1 MFFFSSR
8 RRHTRCSRD
17 WSSDVCSSDLST
29 RRNRLP
35 INRKKNNSAAMLY
48 PSLECFCTVVGSSS
62 SSSCFSQQKHR
73 KEIHRAVAQKR
84 QERQHHPPPRPVS
97 RHRKFQNCQHHRKE
111 AKHPE
116 PHGLMDSSGYCPRS
130 EGHGEATNSRRRFWT
145 SLYNSGQAILR
156 CALWTWLLPSG
167 NGSL

>member
-29 RRNRLP
+29 RRNRLS

-97 RHRKFQNCQHHRKE
+97 RHRKFQNCQRHRKE

-116 PHGLMDSSGYCPRS
+116 PHGLNRMFLFAAHAASRS
-130 EGHGEATNSRRRFWT
+130 
-145 SLYNSGQAILR
+145 
-156 CALWTWLLPSG
+156 
-167 NGSL
+167 